1 MLEEWAYV
9 KLYTSEAERREAFEP
24 FLHLYNHH
32 RRHTALGD
40 KPPISRVDNLP
51 GDYN

>member
-1 MLEEWAYV
+1 M

-32 RRHTALGD
+32 RSHSALKGRT
-40 KPPISRVDNLP
+40 PISRVDNLA
-51 GDYN
+51 GYYT